1 MLFNAHLQW
10 DAIPA
15 MNNESTTTD
24 MRTRI
29 EEGSTRRLRG
39 FTLIE
44 LLVVIAIIA
53 ILAGMLLP
61 ALSKAKSKAGATK
74 CLNNLKQLQLCWIM
88 YAHDY
93 DDKLVPN
100 FLNDP
105 QAWIGGTVSSL
116 PGATNINDI
125 KAGRLWK
132 YNNSLEIYRCPN
144 DQDALRRGNQRF
156 TRVRSFSMSGRM
168 NGPSAADFVNP
179 GLPYFRTLS
188 TIHDP
193 SPSEAFVFVDEQA
206 DSIDDGF
213 YAVRANVRNAGF
225 WQNTP
230 ASRHGNSGQVSFAD
244 GHAEYWRWKEP
255 TTAKLRG
262 LDQRTKAGDRDLER
276 FRLATWVPNR
286 PL

>member
-1 MLFNAHLQW
+1 
-10 DAIPA
+10 
-15 MNNESTTTD
+15 
-24 MRTRI
+24 MRTHI
-29 EEGSTRRLRG
+29 LTGSKTRPRG

-74 CLNNLKQLQLCWIM
+74 CINNLKQLQLCWIM
-88 YAHDY
+88 YAHDF

-105 QAWIGGTVSSL
+105 QAWISGVVSSM

-125 KAGRLWK
+125 KAGRLWR

-144 DQDALRRGNQRF
+144 DVAFSSGSRKY
-156 TRVRSFSMSGRM
+156 TRVRSFAMSGRM
-168 NGPSAADFVNP
+168 NGPAAAAFVNP
-179 GLPYFRTLS
+179 GLPFFTSLS
-188 TIHDP
+188 SIIAP
-193 SPSEAFVFVDEQA
+193 NPSEAFVFVDENS

-213 YAVRANVRNAGF
+213 YAVRANVKNAGY

-244 GHAEYWRWKEP
+244 GHAEYWRWKEG
-255 TTAKLRG
+255 TTAKLKG
-262 LDQRTKAGDRDLER
+262 LDKTTKAGDRDLER
-276 FRLATWVPNR
+276 FRLATYVPDR

>member
-1 MLFNAHLQW
+1 MRTQ
-10 DAIPA
+10 
-15 MNNESTTTD
+15 STT
-24 MRTRI
+24 
-29 EEGSTRRLRG
+29 GSLKHARG

-74 CLNNLKQLQLCWIM
+74 CINNLKQLQLCWIM
-88 YAHDY
+88 YAHDF

-105 QAWIGGTVSSL
+105 QAWIGGVVSSM

-144 DQDALRRGNQRF
+144 DVAFTSGGRKY

-168 NGPSAADFVNP
+168 NGPDAAIFVNP
-179 GLPYFRTLS
+179 GLPFFRTLGG
-188 TIHDP
+188 IIDP
-193 SPSEAFVFVDEQA
+193 SPSEAFVFVDEQSE
-206 DSIDDGF
+206 SIDDGF
-213 YAVRANVRNAGF
+213 YAVRANVRNNGF

-244 GHAEYWRWKEP
+244 GHAEYWRWREP
-255 TTAKLRG
+255 TTSKLRG
-262 LDQRTKAGDRDLER
+262 LDKTTRAGDRDLER
-276 FRLATWVPNR
+276 FRLATWVPDR

>member
-1 MLFNAHLQW
+1 MRTH
-10 DAIPA
+10 
-15 MNNESTTTD
+15 TTT
-24 MRTRI
+24 
-29 EEGSTRRLRG
+29 GSRSRERVFG

-61 ALSKAKSKAGATK
+61 ALAKAKSKAGATK
-74 CLNNLKQLQLCWIM
+74 CLNNLKQLQLCWVM
-88 YAHDY
+88 YAHDH
-93 DDKLVPN
+93 DDNIIPN
-100 FLNDP
+100 FLADP
-105 QAWIGGTVSSL
+105 RAWIGGTVQAL

-125 KAGRLWK
+125 KAGQLWK
-132 YNNSLEIYRCPN
+132 YNTSLEIYRCPN
-144 DQDALRRGNQRF
+144 DQGGLRVGTRRY

-168 NGPSAADFVNP
+168 NGPDAAIFVNP
-179 GLPYFRTLS
+179 GLPFFRKLS
-188 TIHDP
+188 SINSP
-193 SPSEAFVFVDEQA
+193 SPSEAFVFVDEQS

-244 GHAEYWRWKEP
+244 GHAEYWKWREP
-255 TTAKLRG
+255 TTAKLTG
-262 LDQRTKAGDRDLER
+262 LDKTTRAGDRDLER
-276 FRLATWVPNR
+276 FRLATYVPPV